1 MSVFEN
7 KLRDFTRIL
16 KENVLYKNIS
26 IISLPDNMMATI
38 INSENGIIINVDF
51 MRHSCMRYC
60 KKDSS
65 FSINDYDSLEE
76 MTESFS
82 KTVQKLY

>member
-38 INSENGIIINVDF
+38 ISSENGMTLNIDF

-65 FSINDYDSLEE
+65 FSINYYDSFEE